1 MVLDDKLT
9 ECRGVS
15 LHPLAAEDI
24 HELVRN
30 LHWRSAMEM
39 AIVYGVE
46 GDDKLIEGFGRA
58 GLASLMS
65 FSVCYKGEVMAII
78 GLNRS
83 LQLWGQF
90 SKRAFELRAIPRMI
104 RCIPALMEYLNTS
117 EPVHCNIWEQSDG
130 MIELMNVAGFQ
141 PTHEID
147 YMGHKLIR
155 FFYCGRDGLQG
166 NEKAPRPVAH

>member
-39 AIVYGVE
+39 AIVYGLE
-46 GDDKLIEGFGRA
+46 GDGKLIEGFGRA
-58 GLASLMS
+58 SFSSAMS
-65 FSVCYKGEVMAII
+65 FSVRYKGEVMAII
-78 GLNRS
+78 GLSRS

-117 EPVHCNIWEQSDG
+117 ESVHCNIWEQSDG
-130 MIELMNVAGFQ
+130 MIELMNVAGFR
-141 PTHEID
+141 PEHEID
-147 YMGHKLIR
+147 HMGHKLIR